1 MYRFFGDCDA
11 AGFLRQDKSRGDHEN
26 GMGFAFALS
35 AHPFTPIRCADRYF
49 GAPMIVCSCNVL
61 SDTKIRA
68 SINGGTCPKT
78 TGALYKC
85 MGCSPNCGRC
95 FSTVQT
101 IIIQALAESNML
113 DPDMCDLAG
122 DNGATSFAS

>member
-1 MYRFFGDCDA
+1 
-11 AGFLRQDKSRGDHEN
+11 
-26 GMGFAFALS
+26 
-35 AHPFTPIRCADRYF
+35 
-49 GAPMIVCSCNVL
+49 MIVCSCNVL

-68 SINGGTCPKT
+68 SLNSERCPKT
-78 TGALYKC
+78 PGALYKC

-95 FSTVQT
+95 FSTVQN

-113 DPDMCDLAG
+113 DADMCDLSG